1 MERSIVVS
9 GLRGCFEGHSFP
21 IMSDLTCLGH
31 AASVLCKYTGRPFCR
46 ESGRNH
52 PPMIDFPMT
61 TTIVGNHDDGEKK
74 SESSGRACCSRG
86 RDALVQCELL
96 PSTDF
101 LNRESIVFRT
111 RIFLFGAPS
120 FLRASLIVQVD
131 VSAALNVVLRDE
143 GKSLAASMKVE
154 TAEWNLH
161 KHSKALCAPAPPFM
175 STGKCLINSFQM
187 PVGFADLSRAHESFR
202 WLRKSLVGDWLSTWR

>member
-1 MERSIVVS
+1 MTTEKRRAKVAAELAAPEVGMHSSSVS
-9 GLRGCFEGHSFP
+9 SFP
-21 IMSDLTCLGH
+21 
-31 AASVLCKYTGRPFCR
+31 
-46 ESGRNH
+46 
-52 PPMIDFPMT
+52 PPTFL
-61 TTIVGNHDDGEKK
+61 IVNPLYFGPEY
-74 SESSGRACCSRG
+74 
-86 RDALVQCELL
+86 
-96 PSTDF
+96 
-101 LNRESIVFRT
+101 
-111 RIFLFGAPS
+111 FLFGAPS

-175 STGKCLINSFQM
+175 STGKCLINSFQI
-187 PVGFADLSRAHESFR
+187 PVGLADLSRAHESFR